1 MMAKAL
7 TPDICVIGAGPAGLA
22 VATGAAAYG
31 AGVVL
36 VDRMTPAQ
44 NAGQG
49 DLATASLHAA
59 ARHAGA
65 PRGERKTSS
74 AEEEAEVDF
83 KAVMA
88 GISDVVADAVPAFSP
103 ERLATLGI
111 TFIPAEARFTGR
123 RKLIAG
129 ETEIRARR
137 YVLATG
143 SVPFVPMIP
152 GLDEVGYLTADT
164 VFGLARRPGHLAVI
178 GGDAAALEFA
188 QTFRRLG
195 SHVTLLAESVLP
207 EEDREMTAVLL
218 RRLHEEGVTVR
229 EGVKVNSVERRGKTG
244 VKVLV
249 ESDGIASEVDAS
261 QVLVAMGRTGQ
272 LDSLDPKRA
281 RVAVKDGAVDVS
293 AMLRTT
299 NRRIYAVG
307 DATGTRSREAALHQ
321 AELVLKGLLFRL
333 PAKDRSL
340 VPAVVRTDPEIAHIG
355 LSEAQARR
363 RHRHL
368 SIVRWPYS
376 ENDWARAMKRTEG
389 HIKLVADRKGRLL
402 GVSIVGVNAS
412 EMIAIWSLALSKGL
426 GLKDMGASIP
436 VHATAGEIGKSAAM
450 AYFGARA
457 QRPFSRGIVRL
468 LRMFG

>member
-1 MMAKAL
+1 MAKAL

-36 VDRMTPAQ
+36 VDRMMPAH
-44 NAGQG
+44 NVGHG
-49 DLATASLHAA
+49 DLATAALHAA
-59 ARHAGA
+59 ARRTSALRA
-65 PRGERKTSS
+65 QRKSSS
-74 AEEEAEVDF
+74 AEEETELDF
-83 KAVMA
+83 KAVIL
-88 GISDVVADAVPAFSP
+88 GIGDIVTDAVPACSP

-111 TFIPAEARFTGR
+111 TFIQAEARFTGR
-123 RKLIAG
+123 RKLMAG

-143 SVPFVPMIP
+143 SVPVVPAIP
-152 GLDEVGYLTADT
+152 GLEEVGYLTADT
-164 VFGLARRPGHLAVI
+164 VFDLGRRPGHLVVI
-178 GGDAAALEFA
+178 GGDVAALELA

-207 EEDREMTAVLL
+207 EVDPEMTAVVL

-229 EGVKVNSVERRGKTG
+229 ERIKINSVERRGKTG
-244 VKVLV
+244 VKVRV
-249 ESDGIASEVDAS
+249 ESDGVSGEVDGS
-261 QVLVAMGRTGQ
+261 QLLVATGRTGRF
-272 LDSLDPKRA
+272 DSLDPKRA
-281 RVAVKDGAVDVS
+281 RVALKDGAVDVS

-340 VPAVVRTDPEIAHIG
+340 VPAVVRTDPEIAHVG

-363 RHRHL
+363 RHKRL

-389 HIKLVADRKGRLL
+389 HIKLVADSKGRLL

-426 GLKDMGASIP
+426 GLKEMGASIP

-450 AYFGARA
+450 AYFRARA